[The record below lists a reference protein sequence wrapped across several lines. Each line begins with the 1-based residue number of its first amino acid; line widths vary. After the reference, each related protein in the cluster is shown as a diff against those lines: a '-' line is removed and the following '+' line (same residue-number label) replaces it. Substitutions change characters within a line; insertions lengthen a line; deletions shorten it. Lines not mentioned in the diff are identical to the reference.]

1 MAELAIFIKTFL
13 KEKTIVNCIETIEK
27 NLSDIEYR
35 IYIADDGPVSE
46 HKKNRYHDLKKK
58 GHKVL
63 ELPFNI
69 GASASRN
76 ALLLELNEESFVLR
90 LDDDFEITNDTKI
103 AAMME
108 VLKIEKK
115 IGIIADLERQIGHGK
130 SVQSGRIN
138 PWQGFLQL
146 QNGYLIKKMQPLKKF
161 NFHTI
166 SGIRIAKSDFTRN
179 MLLIKRE
186 VFNDVCW
193 DDNLFF
199 ANEHVDFLLQL
210 QQSKWDVVFTPDSIH
225 LHRDDLSQADAK
237 ELFEEYK
244 KIKNNNS
251 LKTKNNDYFLEKW
264 NLKGIKIK
272 RTPEIYREKIRSVF
286 SRIIKC
292 QSSKI

>member
-1 MAELAIFIKTFL
+1 MAELAISIKTFL
-13 KEKTIVNCIETIEK
+13 KEKTIDNCIKAIEK
-27 NLSDIEYR
+27 NLSDIDYR

-46 HKKNRYHDLKKK
+46 YKKKLYQDIKEK

-76 ALLLELNEESFVLR
+76 ALLQELNEENFVLR

-103 AAMME
+103 APMIE
-108 VLKIEKK
+108 VLKIEKNV
-115 IGIIADLERQIGHGK
+115 GVIADLERQMGPGK

-138 PWQGFLQL
+138 PWQGFLQI

-179 MLLIKRE
+179 MLLIKKE
-186 VFNDVCW
+186 VFDDVCW

-210 QQSKWDVVFTPDSIH
+210 QRSKWDVVFTPDSIH
-225 LHRDDLSQADAK
+225 LHRDDLSQADARD
-237 ELFEEYK
+237 LFEEYK
-244 KIKNNNS
+244 KIRNNNS
-251 LKTKNNDYFLEKW
+251 LKTKHYEYFLKKW

-272 RTPEIYREKIRSVF
+272 RTPEIYWEKFRSVF
-286 SRIIKC
+286 SRIF
-292 QSSKI
+292 